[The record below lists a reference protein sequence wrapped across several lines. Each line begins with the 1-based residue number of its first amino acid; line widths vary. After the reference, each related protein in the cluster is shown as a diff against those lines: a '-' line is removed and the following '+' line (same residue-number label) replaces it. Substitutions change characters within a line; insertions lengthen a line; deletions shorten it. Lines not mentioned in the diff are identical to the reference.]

1 MDPLAS
7 EPAADEIPVAVT
19 CRVLTIARQPWCRWL
34 EPLVTDAELAEAYWA
49 NALFEA
55 HRDDPEFGYRY
66 LADEAR
72 DTGHGASQRWAWRVW
87 SSNGRWSAFGN
98 KRGKK
103 SPPPVHDDLVQ
114 RNFSADAANE
124 LWPADNTEHRTR
136 GGHALPVRGQGRVL
150 QPDRGLLHQ

>member
-1 MDPLAS
+1 MDPLVS
-7 EPAADEIPVAVT
+7 GVAADGILVAVR
-19 CRVLTIARQPWCRWL
+19 CRVLRIARQPWYRWL
-34 EPLVTDAELAEAYWA
+34 ERLVTDAELAEAYVA

-72 DTGHGASQRWAWRVW
+72 DAGHDASERWVWRVW
-87 SSNGRWSAFGN
+87 SSNGWWSAFGN

-103 SPPPVHDDLVQ
+103 PGPPVHDDLVQ
-114 RNFSADAANE
+114 QNFSADAANE
-124 LWPADNTEHRTR
+124 LWPADITEHRTEV
-136 GGHALPVRGQGRVL
+136 GHALPVHGQGRVL